1 MPPLAVVGDSD
12 MKNKPNLDELV
23 NRCMIF
29 AYRNGKVLDRGSLS
43 TWLSVEYKSKEL
55 SIEFRVQ
62 SSPYSNG
69 SSYVKVSQ
77 DGKTVLEASGS
88 FTVSAY
94 NMEAKAYIAGDWEKR
109 IPPKGFYK

>member
-1 MPPLAVVGDSD
+1 MA
-12 MKNKPNLDELV
+12 NKPNLDELV
-23 NRCMIF
+23 NRCLIF
-29 AYRNGKVLDRGSLS
+29 ADRNGKVLDRGSHPFS
-43 TWLSVEYKSKEL
+43 TWLSMEYESKEL

-69 SSYVKVSQ
+69 SSHVKVSQ
-77 DGKTVLEASGS
+77 DGKTVLEAEGS

-94 NMEAKAYIAGDWEKR
+94 NMEAKAYIPSDWEKR